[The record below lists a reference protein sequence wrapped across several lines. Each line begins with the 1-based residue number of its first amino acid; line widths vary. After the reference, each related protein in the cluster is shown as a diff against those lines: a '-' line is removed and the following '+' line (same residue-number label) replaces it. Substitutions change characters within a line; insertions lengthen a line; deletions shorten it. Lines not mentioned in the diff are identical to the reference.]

1 MFNFRKIPAKLAK
14 KISSILKIPVIGIGA
29 GNSVDGQVLVL
40 HDMLGINQDFNP
52 RFIRRYLNLKEEII
66 LAVKN
71 YIKDVKDIKFPNQSE
86 QY

>member
-1 MFNFRKIPAKLAK
+1 
-14 KISSILKIPVIGIGA
+14 
-29 GNSVDGQVLVL
+29 
-40 HDMLGINQDFNP
+40 MLGINQDFNP